1 MLVID
6 LLLRAARSRP
16 GVRMETLWRQDF
28 TDEGIAELHAMACWL
43 MAEDLAHFR
52 VHAETNDV
60 VHIFRRVDTGKLV
73 GFQFWRSAPMSL
85 PGYRAIL
92 GGKLRML
99 PEFRGRGLHLL
110 SGLLF
115 FLQNKARHPLTRY
128 YRLSI
133 AGLLGFV
140 SITEA
145 LRHYHVL
152 DPHDRSPEGRAVM
165 AAFAERAAESHYRVD
180 PETGLIFVD
189 IYMTPETLAR
199 FGPSYFARPAAL
211 RYAELNPGY
220 RFNGCNV
227 GFWFRFTPA
236 NLLSLTQAIR
246 RKLWRDG

>member
-1 MLVID
+1 MPVID
-6 LLLRAARSRP
+6 LLLRAARGRS
-16 GVRMETLWRQDF
+16 GVRMEILWRQDF
-28 TDEGIAELHAMACWL
+28 TDERIAELHAMACRL

-60 VHIFRRVDTGKLV
+60 VYIFRRVDTGELV
-73 GFQFWRSAPMSL
+73 GFQFWRTAPMSL
-85 PGYRAIL
+85 PGCRAIL

-133 AGLLGFV
+133 ASLFGFV

-145 LRHYHVL
+145 LRHYRVL
-152 DPHDRSPEGRAVM
+152 DPHDQSPEGRAVM

-180 PETGLIFVD
+180 PESGLIFVN
-189 IYMTPETLAR
+189 IFMTPETLAG
-199 FGPSYFARPAAL
+199 FGPSYFDRPAAR
-211 RYAELNPGY
+211 RYAEINPGY
-220 RFNGCNV
+220 RSNGCNV

-236 NLLSLTQAIR
+236 NLLSLTRAIG
-246 RKLWRDG
+246 RKLRRHR

>member
-1 MLVID
+1 MLAID
-6 LLLRAARSRP
+6 LLLRAASRSP
-16 GVRMETLWRQDF
+16 GVRMETLGQQQF
-28 TDEGIAELHAMACWL
+28 TDERIAELHAMACRL

-60 VHIFRRVDTGKLV
+60 VHVFRRVDTGELV
-73 GFQFWRSAPMSL
+73 GFQFWRTAPMSL
-85 PGYRAIL
+85 PGCRAIL

-115 FLQNKARHPLTRY
+115 FLQTKARHPLTRY

-133 AGLLGFV
+133 ASLFGFV
-140 SITEA
+140 SITET
-145 LRHYHVL
+145 LQQYRVL
-152 DPHDRSPEGRAVM
+152 DPHDGSPEGKAVA

-189 IYMTPETLAR
+189 IFMTPETLAS
-199 FGPSYFARPAAL
+199 FGPSYFDRPAAR
-211 RYAELNPGY
+211 RYAEINPRY
-220 RFNGCNV
+220 RSNGCYV

-236 NLLSLTQAIR
+236 NLLSLTRAIG
-246 RKLWRDG
+246 RKLRREE